1 MATEVRPALPYDIGE
16 VRRVVDANTAPIGAV
31 VTPREDAR
39 KLRSNEKI
47 EDNCECILEVYELLW
62 RWGNLDRK
70 NRAFKPRF
78 GFELPSSVVVV
89 KGRPYAWY
97 FMSSSGALLRKMKDK
112 LSMGKVEQEFCRE
125 TRASKPTDVVAVW
138 YPMATQFAQDRC
150 EDRTAKFLTAD
161 GVSKFLGTL
170 NFTVSGV
177 LQKFIQPFGIY
188 NFLVRAVKF
197 HDKVSIAVRMNR
209 NLLASNMNANRRC
222 MTFEGWGGLSS
233 PMCKYDN
240 SRHPMMEEQILK
252 AAAMLSDR
260 ITQERVRQMHFMLP
274 SQYIALYFKI
284 DPHGSLMFS
293 FAGILEET
301 EVILQ
306 TQRELMMEDDVMRA
320 PIPNVGLL
328 PGGSGRR
335 FIPVPAGL
343 DDADEGAG
351 QGDAPLTLLVGQ
363 GAVPPGATMKPNAPR
378 PPPISKLAPSEC
390 FLPLLDVR
398 RPDVPPAPY
407 STLGVPHQYYLPDRQ
422 TDSMKVPLISFQD
435 ASEQSKLGGSQMRSQ
450 VTATPPPEPE

>member
-1 MATEVRPALPYDIGE
+1 
-16 VRRVVDANTAPIGAV
+16 
-31 VTPREDAR
+31 
-39 KLRSNEKI
+39 
-47 EDNCECILEVYELLW
+47 
-62 RWGNLDRK
+62 
-70 NRAFKPRF
+70 
-78 GFELPSSVVVV
+78 
-89 KGRPYAWY
+89 
-97 FMSSSGALLRKMKDK
+97 MKDK

-125 TRASKPTDVVAVW
+125 TRSSKPTDVVAVW

-161 GVSKFLGTL
+161 GVAKFMSTL

-177 LQKFIQPFGIY
+177 LQKFVQPFGIY

-233 PMCKYDN
+233 PMCKYEN
-240 SRHPMMEEQILK
+240 SRHPMMEQQILK

-284 DPHGSLMFS
+284 DPHGNLLFS

-306 TQRELMMEDDVMRA
+306 TQRELMMDDDVMRT
-320 PIPNVGLL
+320 PIPN
-328 PGGSGRR
+328 
-335 FIPVPAGL
+335 I
-343 DDADEGAG
+343 
-351 QGDAPLTLLVGQ
+351 
-363 GAVPPGATMKPNAPR
+363 
-378 PPPISKLAPSEC
+378 APSEC

-407 STLGVPHQYYLPDRQ
+407 STLGVP
-422 TDSMKVPLISFQD
+422 
-435 ASEQSKLGGSQMRSQ
+435 
-450 VTATPPPEPE
+450 